1 MKIHNKQEQEL
12 LTIYTTNHLG
22 CNNICYQCQQQNKL
36 DWLPI
41 SAWFV
46 GNQFYSD
53 KYKILFIGKSARGTL
68 GNKFEYFSNVFN
80 DGRKLWNKSWPYW
93 SYTRTIVQ
101 KLYGDDSAEH
111 IAFTNVVKC
120 NKSLT
125 GDKTTDSMKQYC
137 ITQNGFIKNE
147 INILKPNIIIFYTGY
162 NYDTY
167 IHTIFDKFEPI
178 IDSTIANGKVTIP
191 WLEAAVQLNGK
202 NMHLLRTAHPQNKN
216 KEDFVNA
223 IVNWIYKLN

>member
-1 MKIHNKQEQEL
+1 MEFYNTKEQAL
-12 LTIYTTNHLG
+12 LTMYKIRQLG
-22 CNNICYQCQQQNKL
+22 CDKTCKQCRQQNQL
-36 DWLPI
+36 EWLPT

-46 GNQFYSD
+46 GDLFDSD
-53 KYKILFIGKSARGTL
+53 KYKLLFIGKSARGNP
-68 GNKFEYFSNVFN
+68 GNKNESFSNVFE

-93 SYTRTIVQ
+93 SYTREIVQ

-111 IAFTNVVKC
+111 IAFTNIVKC
-120 NKSLT
+120 NNSLT

-167 IHTIFDKFEPI
+167 IHTIFDKFEPT
-178 IDSTIANGKVTIP
+178 IDSTIANGKVNIP
-191 WLEAAVQLNGK
+191 WLETTVQLNGK
-202 NMHLLRTAHPQNKN
+202 NMYLLRTAHPQNKN